1 MSIEN
6 SEDEHASHL
15 QKDAVQV
22 ALRKARAVELRI
34 AGMNYDA
41 IAREL
46 GLANRGTAW
55 RLVNQAMKERVV
67 ERVDEHRELE
77 LQRLDALQ
85 AAFWG
90 NALAGD
96 PKAATIVLK
105 VIDMRIRLLG
115 LEHAPKDTEPKT
127 ILIRG
132 DTSEHFI
139 ADLKAINGGR

>member
-6 SEDEHASHL
+6 SEDEDASHL

-22 ALRKARAVELRI
+22 ALRKARAVELRT

-90 NALAGD
+90 KALAGD
-96 PKAATIVLK
+96 SKAANIVL
-105 VIDMRIRLLG
+105 RCSR
-115 LEHAPKDTEPKT
+115 
-127 ILIRG
+127 
-132 DTSEHFI
+132 
-139 ADLKAINGGR
+139 